1 VIIETEAGAR
11 AALLVDAIQGQR
23 QVVIKSLETNY
34 QQVEGVAAATILG
47 DGRVA
52 LILDVDAIVAA
63 WRKNAPSP
71 SRPTV
76 LTQTRELIMTEP
88 QRRRP
93 RELIAFRIGE
103 QEFCVDI
110 MSVRE
115 IRGWTPATPLP
126 RAPGFMKGVINLR
139 GAVLPIIDLG
149 ARFGLRTSEPTA
161 RHVIMVA
168 HVGGRMVGLL
178 VDAVSDI
185 IQLTTRRSS
194 RRPTSPA
201 TGPKTFVKGLFAID
215 GRMISLIELDRSS
228 PTQRSRSRMTHS
240 AGRESLVEGE
250 FVFTAED
257 FRHIAQILHS
267 HAGIA

>member
-1 VIIETEAGAR
+1 MTEA
-11 AALLVDAIQGQR
+11 
-23 QVVIKSLETNY
+23 SN
-34 QQVEGVAAATILG
+34 AAAT
-47 DGRVA
+47 
-52 LILDVDAIVAA
+52 
-63 WRKNAPSP
+63 
-71 SRPTV
+71 
-76 LTQTRELIMTEP
+76 
-88 QRRRP
+88 

-185 IQLTTRRSS
+185 IQLTDEAVQ
-194 RRPTSPA
+194 PTPDVASEQV
-201 TGPKTFVKGLFAID
+201 KTFVKGLFAID
-215 GRMISLIELDRSS
+215 GRMISLIELDRII
-228 PTQRSRSRMTHS
+228 PD
-240 AGRESLVEGE
+240 A
-250 FVFTAED
+250 AE
-257 FRHIAQILHS
+257 AE
-267 HAGIA
+267 AA